1 VAAHAPI
8 GRFTYI
14 RDAAVGTAGV
24 AGALLFYGQGLLAL
38 AMAAVLLLAVLAAVR
53 HAEAVGAYLG
63 EPFGTLTLAIAVTV
77 IEAGLI
83 ISLILAASEPN
94 PFLARD
100 AVHAVVVLVIHGLAG
115 LCIVVGT
122 LRHRE
127 QEFSTRGAGAF
138 LGVLLPLAALTLVLP
153 NHVVSAAGPYYTT
166 TQLAFVSV
174 VCLAL
179 YASFVFVQTV
189 RHPGLFIGPGAA
201 NDTQH
206 AKPSAAAAGLSFV
219 LMVLVLTA
227 VVLLGKALGPAV
239 RAAINALGAPLRL
252 EGVIIAAIVLMPE
265 AATAVRAAA
274 RDRLQTALNLALGSA
289 VACIGLTIPVVAFV
303 SWWIGQPLGLGV
315 DDSATVLL
323 ALSFLVAM
331 ITYGTGRTTLLSGLE
346 QHEQP
351 HRQQDQV
358 NQP

>member
-1 VAAHAPI
+1 MAGFVPM
-8 GRFTYI
+8 GRVTLL
-14 RDAAVGTAGV
+14 RDTAVGAAGLV
-24 AGALLFYGQGLLAL
+24 LALLFYGQGLLAV
-38 AMAAVLLLAVLAAVR
+38 AMVVLLLLAVMAAVR

-63 EPFGTLTLAIAVTV
+63 EPFGTLTLALAVTV

-83 ISLILAASEPN
+83 VSLMLSAPEPN

-153 NHVVSAAGPYYTT
+153 NHVVSAPGPYYSLQ
-166 TQLAFVSV
+166 QLAFVSV

-179 YASFVFVQTV
+179 YASFLFVQTV
-189 RHPGLFIGPGAA
+189 RHPNMFTMPGAA
-201 NDTQH
+201 KEKAYAT
-206 AKPSAAAAGLSFV
+206 PSRAQAGVSFL

-227 VVLLGKALGPAV
+227 VVLLGKALGPAL
-239 RAAINALGAPLRL
+239 RSAITAVGAPLRL
-252 EGVIIAAIVLMPE
+252 EGVMIAAIVLMPE

-303 SWWIGQPLGLGV
+303 AWWIDQPLGLGV
-315 DDSATVLL
+315 DSSATVLL

-331 ITYGTGRTTLLSGLE
+331 ITYGTGRTTMLSGLV
-346 QHEQP
+346 HLILLAVWLFMIFQP
-351 HRQQDQV
+351 
-358 NQP
+358 